1 MRRLW
6 PEAQDGENRIS
17 GIEGL
22 CGGRL
27 PRTHDSRP
35 DGASRG
41 ALVCHVHDSLLV
53 SDSSS
58 LQARGAIALVAL
70 TLISSLPVAMMY
82 VDVQVMAFLLGDGGV
97 RDRLG
102 GFGQSGA
109 ALLGGEAV

>member
-1 MRRLW
+1 M
-6 PEAQDGENRIS
+6 
-17 GIEGL
+17 
-22 CGGRL
+22 
-27 PRTHDSRP
+27 
-35 DGASRG
+35 
-41 ALVCHVHDSLLV
+41 

-82 VDVQVMAFLLGDGGV
+82 VDVQVMAFLFGDSGV

-109 ALLGGEAV
+109 ALLWAERPASRAPYRSVKERGSRHALAR